1 MESCAMVTMQDV
13 ANSAGVSKSSVS
25 RVVNGLAVS
34 PETTQK
40 VTAAMEGLGYR
51 PNALARA
58 LTTRKNAVIGV
69 IISESLNTT
78 PVVTEFLS
86 QLLERMSQL
95 NKPLIVLRDKNEHF
109 SRLKSFQALI
119 EQRCEGIIHLSTGN
133 NPYLDSSLFES
144 GVCDGIPMVVV
155 QSREEQASSCLQSP
169 EKLLVSTTDYS
180 VVINSI
186 KRQSLTICE
195 SINHIIS
202 VFSIQAR

>member
-1 MESCAMVTMQDV
+1 MVTMQDV

>member
-1 MESCAMVTMQDV
+1 MVTMQDV
-13 ANSAGVSKSSVS
+13 AISAGVSKSSVS

-40 VTAAMEGLGYR
+40 VTDAMEGLGYR

-58 LTTRKNAVIGV
+58 LATRKNSVIGV

-86 QLLERMSQL
+86 QLLEIMSQL
-95 NKPLIVLRDKNEHF
+95 NKPLIVLRDQNEHF
-109 SRLKSFQALI
+109 SRLESFQALI
-119 EQRCEGIIHLSTGN
+119 EQRCAGIIHVSTGK

-144 GVCDGIPMVVV
+144 RLCDDIPLVVI
-155 QSREEQASSCLQSP
+155 QSREQQASSCFQNH

-180 VVINSI
+180 IVSNSI
-186 KRQSLTICE
+186 RRQSLTIGE
-195 SINHIIS
+195 SINYIIS
-202 VFSIQAR
+202 VFSVQTR